1 MNRPSEKEFKNSL
14 FFKWILNNQAVIA
27 LMITFFGIFNDFYFY
42 QNLFYV

>member
-27 LMITFFGIFNDFYFY
+27 LMITF
-42 QNLFYV
+42 L